1 MRDSY
6 VLDWCSNYN
15 FVFGMLDDY
24 LNSHCEFPVMIIIII
39 LEYTTTPTLPD
50 IMDQHPELSE
60 LEAMVHLR
68 LWNPANIC
76 LKYGKIYNAAL
87 KFGSIR
93 PTLGY
98 DIAYEWM
105 DIAQQV
111 IDKYEFEGYHD
122 ILAYNI
128 EWGGI
133 SKDVLSVGLNCPGY
147 LLHHLRAYHP
157 EYFTA
162 WDIIEK
168 QELIDAIPYQRV
180 LKELYWKTKHLWG
193 YGLLGN

>member
-6 VLDWCSNYN
+6 VLEWCSNFH
-15 FVFGMLDDY
+15 FVFGMLNDY
-24 LNSHCEFPVMIIIII
+24 FYSHFEFPVMITIII

-50 IMDQHPELSE
+50 IIKQHPELSE

-76 LKYGKIYNAAL
+76 LKYGKIFNVAL

-98 DIAYEWM
+98 DIADEWM
-105 DIAQQV
+105 DISQQV
-111 IDKYEFEGYHD
+111 IHEYEFEGYYD
-122 ILAYNI
+122 LLAYNI

-133 SKDVLSVGLNCPGY
+133 SKEVLSVGLNCPGY
-147 LLHHLRAYHP
+147 LFHHLRENDP
-157 EYFTA
+157 EYFTSS
-162 WDIIEK
+162 DILDK
-168 QELIDAIPYQRV
+168 QILIDAIPYQRV
-180 LKELYWKTKHLWG
+180 LRELYWKTKHLYW
-193 YGLLGN
+193 YGLLE